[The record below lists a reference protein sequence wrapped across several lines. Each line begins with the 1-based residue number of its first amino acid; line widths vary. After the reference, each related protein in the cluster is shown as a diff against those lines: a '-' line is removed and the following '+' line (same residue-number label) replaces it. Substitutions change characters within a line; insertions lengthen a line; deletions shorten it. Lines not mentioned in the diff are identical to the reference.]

1 MFQLF
6 TINLITKS
14 ASETVEVTQSD
25 VTQADVM
32 QADVTHSDLDLERP
46 RAEELEMPDHMS
58 AGKLA

>member
-1 MFQLF
+1 M
-6 TINLITKS
+6 
-14 ASETVEVTQSD
+14 EVTQSD

-58 AGKLA
+58 AGNWHEHILDGLV